1 MPTIT
6 KDKKFNSALLYDRR
20 MRMGLSLKALGKIL
34 GLSNAAIAQ
43 WEEGKHNPNPS
54 SLLKLSKALRMKP
67 EQFF

>member
-1 MPTIT
+1 MPIIT
-6 KDKKFNSALLYDRR
+6 KNKKFNAALLYDRR
-20 MRMGLSLKALGKIL
+20 IKMGLSLKALGKIL
-34 GLSNAAIAQ
+34 RLSNAAIAQ